1 MVGGPGRH
9 ETRFVIL
16 VDSSV
21 WIDYFIG
28 NDSEETDFLD
38 RTLGNRGVAIGDLI
52 LTEVLQG
59 FRRDKDYKIARG
71 VLTELTVFELL
82 GKKMAIASADNF
94 RKLRKKGITVRKT
107 ADVIIASYC
116 IEHQLPLLFSDKDFQ
131 PFVKHLGLRSAALP

>member
-38 RTLGNRGVAIGDLI
+38 RTLGNREVAIGDLI

-82 GKKMAIASADNF
+82 GKKMAIASEENF
-94 RKLRKKGITVRKT
+94 RKLRKKGITIRKT

>member
-38 RTLGNRGVAIGDLI
+38 RTLGNREVAIGDLI

-94 RKLRKKGITVRKT
+94 RKLRKKGITIRKT